1 MATGKNMSDNLHRVI
16 AESGKVFGL
25 ACNTTQL
32 VNEACRRHDVGP
44 TAAAA
49 LGRALTGS
57 ILLAALLKDK
67 QSVQLKF
74 EGSGPLGKII
84 TEAGSEGWTRGY
96 VAYPRADVPLKNG
109 RVDVAAGLGRAG
121 FLTVTKDIG
130 LKQKY
135 QGMIQL
141 YTSEIGEDIA
151 YYLLESEQTPSV
163 VALSVQLNR
172 DGTIGAAGGFLIQAL
187 PPVDEA
193 VVSRIENRVGKLPS
207 VSSHLLADR
216 SVPDILA
223 ALFNDIPHH
232 STASTQLHYTCSC
245 SREKMANAVLSLG
258 KDELTD
264 LLEKEGGAEVQCEF
278 CRDRYRFDSSE
289 LTELIRTIER
299 KH

>member
-1 MATGKNMSDNLHRVI
+1 MSDILHRVI
-16 AESGKVFGL
+16 TESGNVFGL
-25 ACNTTQL
+25 ACDTTQL

-57 ILLAALLKDK
+57 VLLAALLKGK
-67 QSVQLKF
+67 QNVQLKF

-84 TEAGSEGWTRGY
+84 TEAGCEGWARGF
-96 VAYPRADVPLKNG
+96 VANPLAEVPLRDG

-172 DGTIGAAGGFLIQAL
+172 DGSVEAAGGFLVQAL
-187 PPVDEA
+187 PPVDEEA
-193 VVSRIENRVGKLPS
+193 VSKLEKRVSEIPS
-207 VSSHLLADR
+207 VSTHLLDGGT
-216 SVPDILA
+216 VPGILSQ
-223 ALFNDIPHH
+223 LFGDIPHY
-232 STASTQLHYTCSC
+232 STANTELHFSCSC
-245 SREKMANAVLSLG
+245 SREKMTNAVLSLG
-258 KDELTD
+258 KEDIRD
-264 LLEKEGGAEVQCEF
+264 LLEKEGGAEVQCQF
-278 CRDRYRFDSSE
+278 CRDTYRFESGE
-289 LTELIRTIER
+289 LMEMLKTIETQ
-299 KH
+299 H

>member
-1 MATGKNMSDNLHRVI
+1 MSDILHRVI

-25 ACNTTQL
+25 ACDTTRL

-57 ILLAALLKDK
+57 VLLAALLKGN
-67 QSVQLKF
+67 QHVQLKF

-84 TEAGSEGWTRGY
+84 AEAGCEGWARGY
-96 VAYPRADVPLKNG
+96 VANPLADVPLKDG
-109 RVDVAAGLGRAG
+109 RVDVAGGLGRAG

-135 QGMIQL
+135 QGMVQL

-163 VALSVQLNR
+163 VALSIQLNQ
-172 DGTIGAAGGFLIQAL
+172 DGSVGAAGGFLIQAL
-187 PPVDEA
+187 PPVDNDA
-193 VVSRIENRVGKLPS
+193 
-207 VSSHLLADR
+207 VSSLEKRIGAIPSISAHLLAGGA
-216 SVPDILA
+216 VPDILSQ
-223 ALFNDIPHH
+223 LFADIPHH
-232 STASTQLHYTCSC
+232 ATASTRLHFNCSC

-258 KDELTD
+258 KDEVID
-264 LLEKEGGAEVQCEF
+264 LLEKEGGAEVQCQF
-278 CRDRYRFDSSE
+278 CRGMYRFGEDE
-289 LTELIRTIER
+289 LRTMIHTLER
-299 KH
+299 AH